1 MEKYKVCIADDHQL
15 FRDGIKY
22 ILSESDKFVAVAEAS
37 NGKEL
42 LEKLQRISPD
52 IILLDINMPVMNGVE
67 AAREILKDNPN
78 QAILVL
84 SMYDSEEYY
93 NVFIDM
99 GVRGFLLKDSSNHE
113 LMTAMEKIL
122 KGDSYFSQ
130 ELLMKI
136 IKNKDE
142 AKDLHLTP
150 RELDVLNLIC
160 KGYSNFEISETLFI
174 SQRTVERH
182 RANLLEKTN
191 SSNSIKLVLFAIKN
205 NIVQLSKD

>member
-1 MEKYKVCIADDHQL
+1 MEKIKVFIADDHQL
-15 FRDGIKY
+15 FCDGIKY
-22 ILSESDKFVAVAEAS
+22 ILSESERFTVVGEAS

-42 LEKLQRISPD
+42 LEKMERITPD
-52 IILLDINMPVMNGVE
+52 IILLDINMPVMNGIE
-67 AAREILKDNPN
+67 AAREILKKNPD

-93 NVFIDM
+93 NAFIDM

-113 LMTAMEKIL
+113 LITAMEKII

-142 AKDLHLTP
+142 NKDLHLTP
-150 RELDVLNLIC
+150 RELDVLHLIC
-160 KGYSNFEISETLFI
+160 KGHSNFEISEKLFI

-182 RANLLEKTN
+182 RANLLEKTD
-191 SSNSIKLVLFAIKN
+191 SSNSIKLVLFAIRN
-205 NIVQLSKD
+205 NIVELS

>member
-1 MEKYKVCIADDHQL
+1 MEKTKVFIADDHQL
-15 FRDGIKY
+15 FRDGLKY
-22 ILSESDKFVAVAEAS
+22 ILSESDNFIVVGEAS

-42 LEKLQRISPD
+42 IEKYNETKPD
-52 IILLDINMPVMNGVE
+52 IILLDINMPVMDGL
-67 AAREILKDNPN
+67 ASAREILKMNSK

-93 NVFIDM
+93 NAFIDM
-99 GVRGFLLKDSSNHE
+99 GVKGFLLKDSSNQE
-113 LMTAMEKIL
+113 LITAIGKIL

-130 ELLMKI
+130 QLLMKI

-142 AKDLHLTP
+142 AEYVHLTS
-150 RELDVLNLIC
+150 REKEVLQLIC
-160 KGYSNFEISETLFI
+160 MGASNFEISEKLFI

-182 RANLLEKTN
+182 RANLLEKTK

-205 NIVQLSKD
+205 NIVTL

>member
-1 MEKYKVCIADDHQL
+1 MEKIKVFIADDHQL

-22 ILSESDKFVAVAEAS
+22 ILSESERFTTIGEAS

-42 LEKLQRISPD
+42 LEKMERITPD
-52 IILLDINMPVMNGVE
+52 IILLDINMPIMNGID
-67 AAREILKDNPN
+67 AAREILKSNPN

-93 NVFIDM
+93 NAFIDM

-113 LMTAMEKIL
+113 LLSAMEKII

-142 AKDLHLTP
+142 GKDLHLTP
-150 RELDVLNLIC
+150 RELDVLHLIC
-160 KGYSNFEISETLFI
+160 KGFSNFEISEKLFI

-182 RANLLEKTN
+182 RANLLEKTE
-191 SSNSIKLVLFAIKN
+191 SSNSIKLVLYAIRN
-205 NIVQLSKD
+205 NIVQLS

>member
-1 MEKYKVCIADDHQL
+1 MEKTKVFITDDHQL
-15 FRDGIKY
+15 FRDGLKY
-22 ILSESDKFVAVAEAS
+22 ILSETDRYEVIGEAS
-37 NGKEL
+37 NGQEL
-42 LEKLQRISPD
+42 LDKIDSANPD
-52 IILLDINMPVMNGVE
+52 IILLDINMPIMDGITCAKEV
-67 AAREILKDNPN
+67 LKKRPK

-93 NVFIDM
+93 NAFIDL
-99 GVRGFLLKDSSNHE
+99 GVNGFLLKDSSNHE
-113 LMTAMEKIL
+113 LLAAMGKIL

-142 AKDLHLTP
+142 TQDLHLTP
-150 RELDVLNLIC
+150 REKEVLRLIC
-160 KGYSNFEISETLFI
+160 KGFSNFEISEKLFI

-205 NIVQLSKD
+205 NIVQL

>member
-1 MEKYKVCIADDHQL
+1 MEKIKVFIADDHQL
-15 FRDGIKY
+15 FCDGIKY
-22 ILSESDKFVAVAEAS
+22 ILSESERFTVIGEAS

-42 LEKLQRISPD
+42 LEKMERVTPD
-52 IILLDINMPVMNGVE
+52 IILLDINMPIMNGIE
-67 AAREILKDNPN
+67 AAREILKINPN

-93 NVFIDM
+93 NAFIDM
-99 GVRGFLLKDSSNHE
+99 GVLGFLLKDSSNHE
-113 LMTAMEKIL
+113 LITAMEKII

-142 AKDLHLTP
+142 SKDLHLTP
-150 RELDVLNLIC
+150 RELDVLHLIC
-160 KGYSNFEISETLFI
+160 KGHSNFEISEKLFI

-182 RANLLEKTN
+182 RANLLEKTD
-191 SSNSIKLVLFAIKN
+191 SSNSIKLVLFAIRN
-205 NIVQLSKD
+205 NIVELS

>member
-1 MEKYKVCIADDHQL
+1 MEKTKVFIADDHQL
-15 FRDGIKY
+15 FRDGLKY
-22 ILSESDKFVAVAEAS
+22 ILSESDNFIVIGEAS

-42 LEKLQRISPD
+42 VEKYNETKPD
-52 IILLDINMPVMNGVE
+52 IILLDINMPVMDGL
-67 AAREILKDNPN
+67 ASAREILKINSK

-93 NVFIDM
+93 NAFIDM
-99 GVRGFLLKDSSNHE
+99 GVKGFLLKDSSNQE
-113 LMTAMEKIL
+113 LITAIGKIL

-130 ELLMKI
+130 QLLMKI

-142 AKDLHLTP
+142 AEYVHLTS
-150 RELDVLNLIC
+150 REKEVLQLIC
-160 KGYSNFEISETLFI
+160 MGASNFEISEKLFI

-182 RANLLEKTN
+182 RANLLEKTK

-205 NIVQLSKD
+205 NIVTL

>member
-1 MEKYKVCIADDHQL
+1 MEKIKVFIADDHQL

-22 ILSESDKFVAVAEAS
+22 ILSESEKFTTIGEAS

-42 LEKLQRISPD
+42 LEKLERTEVD
-52 IILLDINMPVMNGVE
+52 IILLDINMPVMNGIE
-67 AAREILKDNPN
+67 AAKEILEKNPN

-93 NVFIDM
+93 NAFIDL
-99 GVRGFLLKDSSNHE
+99 GVKGFLLKDSSNHE
-113 LMTAMEKIL
+113 LMSAMNKIL

-150 RELDVLNLIC
+150 RELDVLELIC
-160 KGYSNFEISETLFI
+160 KGFSNFEISEKLFI

-182 RANLLEKTN
+182 RANLLEKTE
-191 SSNSIKLVLFAIKN
+191 SSNSIKLVLFAIRN
-205 NIVQLSKD
+205 NIVRLD

>member
-1 MEKYKVCIADDHQL
+1 MEKIKVFIADDHQL
-15 FRDGIKY
+15 FCDGIKY
-22 ILSESDKFVAVAEAS
+22 ILSESERFTVIGEAS

-42 LEKLQRISPD
+42 LEKMERVTPD
-52 IILLDINMPVMNGVE
+52 IILLDINMPIMNGIE
-67 AAREILKDNPN
+67 AAREILKTNPN

-93 NVFIDM
+93 NAFIDM

-113 LMTAMEKIL
+113 LITAMEKII

-142 AKDLHLTP
+142 NKDLHLTP
-150 RELDVLNLIC
+150 RELDVLHLIC
-160 KGYSNFEISETLFI
+160 KGHSNFEISEKLFI

-182 RANLLEKTN
+182 RANLLEKTD
-191 SSNSIKLVLFAIKN
+191 SSNSIKLVLFAIRN
-205 NIVQLSKD
+205 NIVELS

>member
-1 MEKYKVCIADDHQL
+1 MEKIKVFIADDHQL
-15 FRDGIKY
+15 FCDGIKY
-22 ILSESDKFVAVAEAS
+22 ILSESERFTVIGEAS

-42 LEKLQRISPD
+42 LEKMERITPD
-52 IILLDINMPVMNGVE
+52 IILLDINMPVMNGIE
-67 AAREILKDNPN
+67 AAREILKKNPD

-93 NVFIDM
+93 NAFIDM

-113 LMTAMEKIL
+113 LITAMEKII

-142 AKDLHLTP
+142 SKDLHLTP
-150 RELDVLNLIC
+150 RELDVLHLIC
-160 KGYSNFEISETLFI
+160 KGHSNFEISEKLFI

-182 RANLLEKTN
+182 RANLLEKTD
-191 SSNSIKLVLFAIKN
+191 SSNSIKLVLFAIRN
-205 NIVQLSKD
+205 NIVELS

>member
-1 MEKYKVCIADDHQL
+1 MEKIKVFIADDHQL

-22 ILSESDKFVAVAEAS
+22 ILSESEKFTTIGEAS

-42 LEKLQRISPD
+42 LEKLERTEVD

-67 AAREILKDNPN
+67 AAKEILAKNPN

-93 NVFIDM
+93 NAFIDL
-99 GVRGFLLKDSSNHE
+99 GVKGFLLKDSSNHE
-113 LMTAMEKIL
+113 LMSAMNKIL

-150 RELDVLNLIC
+150 RELDVLELIC
-160 KGYSNFEISETLFI
+160 KGFSNFEISEKLFI

-182 RANLLEKTN
+182 RANLLDKTE

-205 NIVQLSKD
+205 NIVRLD

>member
-1 MEKYKVCIADDHQL
+1 
-15 FRDGIKY
+15 
-22 ILSESDKFVAVAEAS
+22 
-37 NGKEL
+37 
-42 LEKLQRISPD
+42 
-52 IILLDINMPVMNGVE
+52 MPIMNGIE
-67 AAREILKDNPN
+67 AAREILKTNPN

-93 NVFIDM
+93 NAFIDM

-113 LMTAMEKIL
+113 LITAMEKII

-142 AKDLHLTP
+142 SKDLHLTP
-150 RELDVLNLIC
+150 RELDVLHLIC
-160 KGYSNFEISETLFI
+160 KGHSNFEISEKLFI

-182 RANLLEKTN
+182 RANLLEKTG
-191 SSNSIKLVLFAIKN
+191 SSNSIKLVLFAIRN
-205 NIVQLSKD
+205 NIVELS

>member
-1 MEKYKVCIADDHQL
+1 MEKIKVFIADDHQL
-15 FRDGIKY
+15 FCDGIKY
-22 ILSESDKFVAVAEAS
+22 ILSESERFTVIGEAS

-42 LEKLQRISPD
+42 LEKMERVTPD
-52 IILLDINMPVMNGVE
+52 IILLDINMPIMNGIE
-67 AAREILKDNPN
+67 AAREILKTNPN

-93 NVFIDM
+93 NAFIDM

-113 LMTAMEKIL
+113 LITAMEKII
-122 KGDSYFSQ
+122 KGNSYFSQ

-142 AKDLHLTP
+142 SKDLHLTP
-150 RELDVLNLIC
+150 RELDVLHLIC
-160 KGYSNFEISETLFI
+160 KGHSNFEISEKLFI

-182 RANLLEKTN
+182 RANLLEKTD
-191 SSNSIKLVLFAIKN
+191 SSNSIKLVLFAIRN
-205 NIVQLSKD
+205 NIVELS

>member
-1 MEKYKVCIADDHQL
+1 MEKIKVFIADDHQL

-22 ILSESDKFVAVAEAS
+22 ILSESERFITIGEAS

-42 LEKLQRISPD
+42 LEKLERIEPD
-52 IILLDINMPVMNGVE
+52 IILLDINMPVMNGIE
-67 AAREILKDNPN
+67 AAKEILAKNPN

-93 NVFIDM
+93 NAFIDL
-99 GVRGFLLKDSSNHE
+99 GVKGFLLKDSSNHE
-113 LMTAMEKIL
+113 LMSAMDKIL

-150 RELDVLNLIC
+150 RELDVLELIC
-160 KGYSNFEISETLFI
+160 KGFSNFEISEKLFI

-182 RANLLEKTN
+182 RANLLEKTE

-205 NIVQLSKD
+205 NIVHLD

>member
-1 MEKYKVCIADDHQL
+1 MEKIKVLIADDHQL

-22 ILSESDKFVAVAEAS
+22 ILSESERFTTIGEAS

-42 LEKLQRISPD
+42 LEKMERVSPD
-52 IILLDINMPVMNGVE
+52 IILLDINMPIMNGID
-67 AAREILKDNPN
+67 AAREILKSNPN

-93 NVFIDM
+93 NAFIDM

-113 LMTAMEKIL
+113 LLTAMEKII

-142 AKDLHLTP
+142 GKDLHLTP
-150 RELDVLNLIC
+150 RELDVLHLIC
-160 KGYSNFEISETLFI
+160 KGFSNFEISEKLFI

-182 RANLLEKTN
+182 RANLLEKTE
-191 SSNSIKLVLFAIKN
+191 SSNSIKLVLYAIRN
-205 NIVQLSKD
+205 NIVQLS

>member
-1 MEKYKVCIADDHQL
+1 MEKIKVFIADDHQL
-15 FRDGIKY
+15 FCDGIKY
-22 ILSESDKFVAVAEAS
+22 ILSESERFTVIGEAS

-42 LEKLQRISPD
+42 LEKMERVTPD
-52 IILLDINMPVMNGVE
+52 IILLDINMPIMNGIE
-67 AAREILKDNPN
+67 AAREILKINPN

-93 NVFIDM
+93 NAFIDM

-113 LMTAMEKIL
+113 LITAMEKII

-142 AKDLHLTP
+142 SKDLHLTP
-150 RELDVLNLIC
+150 RELDVLHLIC
-160 KGYSNFEISETLFI
+160 KGHSNFEISEKLFI

-182 RANLLEKTN
+182 RANLLEKTD
-191 SSNSIKLVLFAIKN
+191 SSNSIKLVLFAIRN
-205 NIVQLSKD
+205 NIVELS

>member
-1 MEKYKVCIADDHQL
+1 MEKTKVFIADDHQL
-15 FRDGIKY
+15 FRDGLKY
-22 ILSESDKFVAVAEAS
+22 ILSESDNFIVIGEAS

-42 LEKLQRISPD
+42 VEKYNETKPD
-52 IILLDINMPVMNGVE
+52 IILLDINMPVMDGL
-67 AAREILKDNPN
+67 ASAREILKINSK

-93 NVFIDM
+93 NAFIDM
-99 GVRGFLLKDSSNHE
+99 GVKGFLLKDSSNQE
-113 LMTAMEKIL
+113 LITAIGKIL

-130 ELLMKI
+130 QLLMKI

-142 AKDLHLTP
+142 AEYVHLTT
-150 RELDVLNLIC
+150 REKEVLQLIC
-160 KGYSNFEISETLFI
+160 MGASNFEISEKLFI

-182 RANLLEKTN
+182 RANLLEKTK

-205 NIVQLSKD
+205 NIVTL

>member
-1 MEKYKVCIADDHQL
+1 MEKIKVFIADDHQL

-22 ILSESDKFVAVAEAS
+22 ILSESEKFTTIGEAS

-42 LEKLQRISPD
+42 LEKLERTEVD
-52 IILLDINMPVMNGVE
+52 IILLDINMPVMNGIE
-67 AAREILKDNPN
+67 AAKEILEKNPN

-93 NVFIDM
+93 NAFIDI
-99 GVRGFLLKDSSNHE
+99 GVKGFLLKDSSNHE
-113 LMTAMEKIL
+113 LMSAMNKIL

-150 RELDVLNLIC
+150 RELDVLELIC
-160 KGYSNFEISETLFI
+160 KGFSNFEISEKLFI

-182 RANLLEKTN
+182 RANLLEKTE

-205 NIVQLSKD
+205 NIVRLD